1 MSALFMFTKTPLMFY
16 SLRFALGLAEAG
28 FFPGIILY
36 LTYWYPSERR
46 ARMISLFMTA
56 IPISGMLR
64 RTVLRMDHA
73 VDGGRQRLARL
84 AVAVRRRGPAC
95 GRARRRDAVLSGRQ
109 HPVGEMVDRGR
120 KGDCSIA
127 SSITIA
133 RTSSNIPRSARCSQT
148 AVSGA
153 CV

>member
-1 MSALFMFTKTPLMFY
+1 MFTTTPLMFY

-56 IPISGMLR
+56 IPISGML
-64 RTVLRMDHA
+64 
-73 VDGGRQRLARL
+73 GG
-84 AVAVRRRGPAC
+84 P
-95 GRARRRDAVLSGRQ
+95 LSGWIMQ
-109 HPVGEMVDRGR
+109 SMEGVNGWRGWQWLFLLEAMPAVVL
-120 KGDCSIA
+120 GVATLFYLDNGI
-127 SSITIA
+127 
-133 RTSSNIPRSARCSQT
+133 RSARWLTDDEKALLDRKLARDRAHVVEHPHARCACSPI
-148 AVSGA
+148 AGSGG